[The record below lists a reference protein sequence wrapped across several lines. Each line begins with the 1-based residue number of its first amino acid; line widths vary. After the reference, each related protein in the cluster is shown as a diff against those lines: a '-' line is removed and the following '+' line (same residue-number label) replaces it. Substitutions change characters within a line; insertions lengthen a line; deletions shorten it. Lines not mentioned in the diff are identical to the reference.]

1 LGKAK
6 ITYRINSKNP
16 DNPVNPVENRM
27 VMLDLIAFDADDT
40 LWHNESLYRMGRAR
54 FDELL
59 AKYELRGSID
69 EQLDEVQIRNLRYYG
84 YGVMGFVLSLIEAS
98 IKLTDGRITTD
109 DIQGLLDLS
118 KEMIAAEVRLFDGAE
133 KVVAKLSSSFSLMLI
148 TKGDLLH
155 QRSKIDQSGLRK
167 YFQHIEIVSDKTR
180 DTYKEIL
187 DRHNVEASRFLM
199 IGNSLRSDILPVVE
213 LGAWAVHVPY
223 NLTWSYEEIDPAQDV
238 RHRYVEAEHLGRIPE
253 LIEELAKRSG
263 L

>member
-1 LGKAK
+1 
-6 ITYRINSKNP
+6 
-16 DNPVNPVENRM
+16 M
-27 VMLDLIAFDADDT
+27 FDLIAFDADDT
-40 LWHNESLYRMGRAR
+40 LWHNESLYKMGRAR
-54 FDELL
+54 YVELL
-59 AKYELRGSID
+59 AKYKPQGSID

-84 YGVMGFVLSLIEAS
+84 YGVKNFVLSLIETS
-98 IKLTDGRITTD
+98 IKLTGGRITAD
-109 DIQGLLDLS
+109 DIQCLIDLS

-155 QRSKIDQSGLRK
+155 QRSKIDRSGLRK
-167 YFQHIEIVSDKTR
+167 HFQHIEIVSDKTR
-180 DTYKEIL
+180 DAYKEIL

-213 LGAWAVHVPY
+213 LGAWAVYVPY
-223 NLTWSYEEIDPAQDV
+223 ELTWSHEEIDPAQDV

-253 LIEELAKRSG
+253 VIEKLAKRSG